1 MKIEDAST
9 ELIEKAKACETPEQI
24 FELAKKEGIDLTD
37 EQTDAIAAGAIEG
50 FEGAWNNSGKPSE
63 EGRKIGPRW

>member
-9 ELIEKAKACETPEQI
+9 ELIEKAKACETPEQL

-37 EQTDAIAAGAIEG
+37 EQMEAIAGGNIEG
-50 FEGAWNNSGKPSE
+50 VSAAWNNSGKPTE
-63 EGRKIGPRW
+63 EGRRM